1 MASEKIVITSSNV
14 FSIVST
20 LRGEFEN
27 IKGYISTLDKELENI
42 NEAWKGA
49 DATKYTEKMKDDYSV
64 ILASLVEVLNS
75 FADFLSK
82 VFQEYE
88 KVDNE
93 YKGKTI
99 EV

>member
-1 MASEKIVITSSNV
+1 MASDKIVITSSNV
-14 FSIVST
+14 TSVASS
-20 LRGEFEN
+20 LREEFEN
-27 IKGYISTLDKELENI
+27 INGYISTLDKELGSI
-42 NEAWKGA
+42 NDAWKGA
-49 DATKYTEKMKDDYSV
+49 AATKYTEKMKDDYAV
-64 ILASLVEVLNS
+64 ILTSLVEVLNS

>member
-1 MASEKIVITSSNV
+1 MASDKIVITSSNV
-14 FSIVST
+14 SSIVSS
-20 LRGEFEN
+20 LRGEFDN
-27 IKGYISTLDKELENI
+27 ISGYITTLDKELASI

-49 DATKYTEKMKDDYSV
+49 AAVEYTKKMKDDYAV

-88 KVDNE
+88 TVDNE